1 MSVRPPAGAV
11 WIQMSP
17 NRRRLRH
24 RNGDTRHRGQSLQ
37 PIRNT
42 NVVGAVWR
50 CWRVS
55 GGLMGWRGMSGRWVL
70 LPAGCGMPMTGV
82 MTGVCERLL
91 WCDWLRLELVHNVH
105 RTERPPAQAGGRLIT
120 FPCVQELAVNITKT
134 LLFT

>member
-1 MSVRPPAGAV
+1 MGARFAGAHQLLLRSPAMSVRRPASAV

-55 GGLMGWRGMSGRWVL
+55 GGLMGWRGMSERWVL
-70 LPAGCGMPMTGV
+70 LPTGCGMPMT
-82 MTGVCERLL
+82 
-91 WCDWLRLELVHNVH
+91 
-105 RTERPPAQAGGRLIT
+105 PSA
-120 FPCVQELAVNITKT
+120 
-134 LLFT
+134 